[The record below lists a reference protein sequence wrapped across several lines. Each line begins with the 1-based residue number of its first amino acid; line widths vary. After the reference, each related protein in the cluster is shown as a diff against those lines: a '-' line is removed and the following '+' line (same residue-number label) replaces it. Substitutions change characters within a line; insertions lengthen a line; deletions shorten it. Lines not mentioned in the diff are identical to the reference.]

1 MPMEQPDLNLSNDT
15 LMLIA
20 KLKKRKKEWD
30 RLKKM
35 QWIFLILTGA
45 LLLYCTVSFYQK
57 VLLVS
62 GGNAMV
68 ILNLLVSNKRL
79 TFSLL
84 ACISFFMFSRNLVRQ
99 KEKAKTKYENI
110 RMETVDR
117 LDANWLIDVKSE
129 ARDKISSY
137 LDKEYDINIAYKG

>member
-1 MPMEQPDLNLSNDT
+1 MKQPDLNLSNDT
-15 LMLIA
+15 LVLIE

-30 RLKKM
+30 RLKKT
-35 QWIFLILTGA
+35 QWIFLIVTAA
-45 LLLYCTVSFYQK
+45 LLLYFTISFYHK

-68 ILNLLVSNKRL
+68 ILDLLVSDKRL
-79 TFSLL
+79 SASLL
-84 ACISFFMFSRNLVRQ
+84 ALISFFMFTRNLVKQ

-117 LDANWLIDVKSE
+117 LDADWLLDVKSE
-129 ARDKISSY
+129 ARDQISSY
-137 LDKEYDINIAYKG
+137 LDKEYDINIAYKS

>member
-1 MPMEQPDLNLSNDT
+1 MKQPDLNLSNDT
-15 LMLIA
+15 LVLIE

-30 RLKKM
+30 RLKKT
-35 QWIFLILTGA
+35 QWIFLIVTAA
-45 LLLYCTVSFYQK
+45 LLLYFIISFYHK

-68 ILNLLVSNKRL
+68 ILDLLVSDKRL
-79 TFSLL
+79 SASLL
-84 ACISFFMFSRNLVRQ
+84 ALISFFMFTRNLVKQ

-117 LDANWLIDVKSE
+117 LDADWLVDVKSE
-129 ARDKISSY
+129 ARDQISSY
-137 LDKEYDINIAYKG
+137 LDKEYDINIAYKS